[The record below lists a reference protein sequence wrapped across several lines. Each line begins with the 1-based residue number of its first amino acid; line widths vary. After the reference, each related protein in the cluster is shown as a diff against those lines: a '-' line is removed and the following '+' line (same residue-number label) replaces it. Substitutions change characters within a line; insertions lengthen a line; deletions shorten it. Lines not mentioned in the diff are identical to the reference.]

1 MPTTAHASRRRYG
14 RAYANRRSRT
24 FAFAVKTASA
34 SPELSVAISVRVA
47 AMPVPGGVDDLLQRG
62 KARRPVQL
70 GARLVGSGIQHRG
83 IGLPARPE
91 RPRHFLPR
99 HLLDGADDFL
109 HGMRMTRAEI

>member
-24 FAFAVKTASA
+24 FAFAVKTAPASA
-34 SPELSVAISVRVA
+34 GLSVAISVPVL

-70 GARLVGSGIQHRG
+70 GARLVGCGIQHRG
-83 IGLPARPE
+83 IARSARTE
-91 RPRHFLPR
+91 RPRHVLSR
-99 HLLDGADDFL
+99 HLLDGADDVL
-109 HGMRMTRAEI
+109 HGMRMTRAE